1 MARSTSGRGLRR
13 LGSDPGEECIYTA
26 ECVAAAATVYLAML
40 NVGLTAPTAAARSLW
55 LPSLNEKTAS
65 RMQFVREGQLC
76 SCFSIVREAVC
87 EKSGWYQSSTVW
99 LCQVGARAPL
109 TRRPFRS
116 PSGPNFVETWVS
128 PERTAPLT
136 RELGVAMGS
145 SSVRGRRSSSSRLY
159 PPSPWQAVRSGI
171 AGDLA
176 VGLQVMQFQIRLGTL
191 APLAKEKF
199 SSTVGRF
206 LMLAQVSA

>member
-55 LPSLNEKTAS
+55 LPSLNAFEKKRQVLILS
-65 RMQFVREGQLC
+65 FRLNRNGRENPGGTSLVQC
-76 SCFSIVREAVC
+76 GCA
-87 EKSGWYQSSTVW
+87 
-99 LCQVGARAPL
+99 VGARAPL

-116 PSGPNFVETWVS
+116 PSGPNVVETWLS

-136 RELGVAMGS
+136 RERCVAMGS
-145 SSVRGRRSSSSRLY
+145 SSVRGRRSSSSRLH
-159 PPSPWQAVRSGI
+159 PPAPWQAVGSGI
-171 AGDLA
+171 VGDHYA
-176 VGLQVMQFQIRLGTL
+176 VPDPLGTL
-191 APLAKEKF
+191 VPLSLRLANEKL
-199 SSTVGRF
+199 SSTNGRF